1 MLRSVKNRIHNVLDR
16 AGYSV
21 SKKVAQA
28 YEELIGIPR
37 YQEQTVRLNGADFK
51 IADALSFRHSYVEIF
66 EKEIYRFP
74 CSHSQPRIIDCGSN
88 YGTSVVY
95 FKSLYPDAFVT
106 AVECDPAIF
115 EILVWNIKQRGLE
128 NVLTLNKAVSNT
140 QGPLKF
146 FPEGADSGR
155 LISCGE
161 SRMSIEV
168 EALSLD
174 SLLTEPVDFLKID
187 IEGEETSVLC
197 GSQSLDRVQNLFVE
211 FHSFVGCAQQLD
223 ILLEKLSSCGF
234 RYFIQT
240 QFCPT
245 MPLMATEDY
254 LGMDL
259 QLNIFARRENE
270 LGSPF

>member
-1 MLRSVKNRIHNVLDR
+1 MLCSVKNRIHSVLNR

-28 YEELIGIPR
+28 YEELIDIPR

-51 IADALSFRHSYVEIF
+51 IADALSFRHSYSDIF

-74 CSHSQPRIIDCGSN
+74 CSHSHPRIVDCGSN

-95 FKSLYPDAFVT
+95 FKSLFPDAFVT

-115 EILVWNIKQRGLE
+115 EILVGNIKQRGFE

-140 QGPLKF
+140 QGRLRF
-146 FPEGADSGR
+146 LPEGADSGR
-155 LISCGE
+155 LISCGD
-161 SRMSIEV
+161 SRSSIEV
-168 EALSLD
+168 EAILLD

-187 IEGEETSVLC
+187 IEGEEIPVLC
-197 GSQSLDRVQNLFVE
+197 GSQRLDQVQNLFVE
-211 FHSFVGCAQQLD
+211 FHSFIGRAQQLD
-223 ILLEKLSSCGF
+223 IVLKKLTSCGF
-234 RYFIQT
+234 RYYIQT
-240 QFCPT
+240 QFCPR
-245 MPLMATEDY
+245 MPLMVTEDY

-259 QLNIFARRENE
+259 QLNIFARHE
-270 LGSPF
+270 G